1 MVDNFAIRFQNEAIM
16 RKWYA
21 DIDAQ
26 RAIQHEERTSRQTGT
41 SDSEFT
47 YLKNGPKMQN
57 PYQQEYDAEEELG
70 RETAVFSEFPVSR
83 TTSSTSLRA
92 RSATGGSGG
101 SGPLSAG
108 RPPRFPMPEPPLSL
122 HTQFSGGASSP
133 AERNGG
139 SYFSPMT
146 EAPSARSSSQS
157 TMYPYPRQ
165 GTPTNTWNEDSNRYT
180 APATSRAGSRDGS
193 TVNPYFPNPRGAQR
207 PSLPPLSGPQNP
219 QPNGTNQSR
228 TRSASSPDIHN
239 QNNNP
244 SDSRR
249 YVNGHVMHTVDS
261 VPVPP
266 IPAHMANMMAPVS
279 RSQNNSPPNNAFPIR
294 TATQSPQLQHQHSQ
308 RQYQEP
314 QYRNPAPTSA
324 PNSSQSPTADQSLSP
339 TPSQESEQQSFMPSQ
354 LKAKVSFDDNY
365 VTLVIASNILFRSLI
380 DRVDAKL
387 ARFTNRSIGSKTV
400 RLRYQDEDGDF
411 VTIDSDEAVQL
422 AFMEWRDQNQNLLA
436 AGQVGEIQLFCQ
448 IVEN

>member
-1 MVDNFAIRFQNEAIM
+1 M
-16 RKWYA
+16 RSWYK
-21 DIDAQ
+21 DIDTQ
-26 RAIQHEERTSRQTGT
+26 RAIQHEERSVRRTGT

-47 YLKNGPKMQN
+47 YLRNGPQMPN
-57 PYQQEYDAEEELG
+57 PYQQEYDAEEELS
-70 RETAVFSEFPVSR
+70 RESAVFSEFPVSR
-83 TTSSTSLRA
+83 NTSSTSLRA

-101 SGPLSAG
+101 SGPLSGG

-122 HTQFSGGASSP
+122 HTQFSTGAASP

-139 SYFSPMT
+139 SYFSPLT

-157 TMYPYPRQ
+157 TMYSYSRQ
-165 GTPTNTWNEDSNRYT
+165 GTPTNNWNEDSNRYT
-180 APATSRAGSRDGS
+180 APATSRATSRDGS
-193 TVNPYFPNPRGAQR
+193 NVNPYFSNARGAQR
-207 PSLPPLSGPQNP
+207 PSLPPLSGPQNA
-219 QPNGTNQSR
+219 QSNGTNQSR

-239 QNNNP
+239 QNNGQ
-244 SDSRR
+244 SDTRR
-249 YVNGHVMHTVDS
+249 YMSNGHMMHTVDN

-266 IPAHMANMMAPVS
+266 IPAHMANMMAPVN
-279 RSQNNSPPNNAFPIR
+279 RSQNNNSPPNNSFPIR
-294 TATQSPQLQHQHSQ
+294 TATQSPQSQHQHPQ
-308 RQYQEP
+308 RHPHPGQYQDP
-314 QYRNPAPTSA
+314 QYANRMNPAPTSA
-324 PNSSQSPTADQSLSP
+324 PNTTQSPPPDQSISP
-339 TPSQESEQQSFMPSQ
+339 TSHGDDQQSFMPSQ
-354 LKAKVSFDDNY
+354 LKAKVNFDDNY

-422 AFMEWRDQNQNLLA
+422 AFMEWREQNQHLLA

-448 IVEN
+448 VVDN

>member
-1 MVDNFAIRFQNEAIM
+1 M
-16 RKWYA
+16 RKWYK

-26 RAIQHEERTSRQTGT
+26 RAIQHEERTARHTGT

-47 YLKNGPKMQN
+47 YLRNGPQMPN

-70 RETAVFSEFPVSR
+70 RESAVFSEFPVSR
-83 TTSSTSLRA
+83 NTSSTSLRA

-122 HTQFSGGASSP
+122 HTQFSGGAGSP

-157 TMYPYPRQ
+157 TMYYSRQ
-165 GTPTNTWNEDSNRYT
+165 GTPTNTYNEDSNRYT
-180 APATSRAGSRDGS
+180 APATSRATSRDGS
-193 TVNPYFPNPRGAQR
+193 NVNPYFSNARGAQR

-219 QPNGTNQSR
+219 QSNGTNQSR
-228 TRSASSPDIHN
+228 SRSASSPDIHN
-239 QNNNP
+239 QNGNQ

-249 YVNGHVMHTVDS
+249 YMSNGHMMHTVDN

-266 IPAHMANMMAPVS
+266 IPAHMANMMAPVN
-279 RSQNNSPPNNAFPIR
+279 RNQNNNSPPNNAFPIR
-294 TATQSPQLQHQHSQ
+294 SATGSPQLQHQHSQ
-308 RQYQEP
+308 RHAHPGQYQDP
-314 QYRNPAPTSA
+314 HYSNRPPTSV
-324 PNSSQSPTADQSLSP
+324 PNSTQSPPPDQSLSP
-339 TPSQESEQQSFMPSQ
+339 TQTHENDQQSFMPSQ
-354 LKAKVSFDDNY
+354 LKAKVNFDDNY

-422 AFMEWRDQNQNLLA
+422 AFMEWRDQNQHLLA